1 MRVLITTDWYEP
13 VINGVVTSVMN
24 LSRQLRERGHEVKIL
39 TLSRTF
45 HSYIEG
51 DVVYAGSI
59 GLGCI
64 YPQARLKIPKAAG
77 DYMEM
82 LLEWKPDIVHS
93 QCEFST
99 FFLAKRIASELHVPI
114 VHTYHTVYEDY
125 THYFSPQKVWGRNIV
140 QLMTKKLANVVET
153 LIAPSDKIRKI
164 LEGYQVSCPVEVI
177 PSGIHLEKY
186 QLCKKEDWR
195 KKIRMQLGIS
205 QDALVL
211 VYVGRMAKEKN
222 IEELLEYQ
230 QDAGKSGVIL
240 VLVGDG
246 PYLSELKKKVEELKL
261 AKNVIFTGMITPE
274 EVGRYYQA
282 GDLFVSASISETQ
295 GMTYFL
301 AKRIASE
308 LHVPIVHTYHT
319 VYEDY
324 THYFSPQK
332 VWGRNIVQLMTK
344 KLANVVET
352 LIAPSD
358 KIRKILEGY
367 QVSCPVEVIPSGIHL
382 EKYQLCKKEDW
393 RKKIRMQLGI
403 SQDALVLVY
412 VGRMAKEKNIEEL
425 LEYQQDAGKSGVI
438 LVLVGDG
445 PYLSELKKKV
455 EELKLAK
462 NVIFTG
468 MITPEEVGRYYQ
480 AGDLFVSAS
489 ISETQGMTY
498 AEALAGGI
506 PLLCRRDGCLE
517 QVVTD
522 GENGWQYDK
531 KEDYLM
537 RIQEWKGMGE
547 NARSRMQNKA
557 AISAEKF
564 SSGNFAERVEKIYEQ
579 QIRKYRYEN
588 AA

>member
-64 YPQARLKIPKAAG
+64 CPQARLKIPKAAG

-140 QLMTKKLANVVET
+140 QLMTKKLANAVET
-153 LIAPSDKIRKI
+153 IIAPSDKIRKI

-246 PYLSELKKKVEELKL
+246 PYL
-261 AKNVIFTGMITPE
+261 P
-274 EVGRYYQA
+274 
-282 GDLFVSASISETQ
+282 
-295 GMTYFL
+295 
-301 AKRIASE
+301 
-308 LHVPIVHTYHT
+308 
-319 VYEDY
+319 
-324 THYFSPQK
+324 
-332 VWGRNIVQLMTK
+332 
-344 KLANVVET
+344 
-352 LIAPSD
+352 
-358 KIRKILEGY
+358 
-367 QVSCPVEVIPSGIHL
+367 
-382 EKYQLCKKEDW
+382 
-393 RKKIRMQLGI
+393 
-403 SQDALVLVY
+403 
-412 VGRMAKEKNIEEL
+412 
-425 LEYQQDAGKSGVI
+425 
-438 LVLVGDG
+438 
-445 PYLSELKKKV
+445 ELKKKV

-498 AEALAGGI
+498 AEALAGGF

-517 QVVTD
+517 LVVTD

>member
-140 QLMTKKLANVVET
+140 QLMTKKLANAVET

-195 KKIRMQLGIS
+195 KKIRMQLGIP

-222 IEELLEYQ
+222 IEEL
-230 QDAGKSGVIL
+230 
-240 VLVGDG
+240 
-246 PYLSELKKKVEELKL
+246 KL
-261 AKNVIFTGMITPE
+261 AKNVIFTGMIIPE
-274 EVGRYYQA
+274 EVGHYYQA
-282 GDLFVSASISETQ
+282 GDLFVSAST
-295 GMTYFL
+295 
-301 AKRIASE
+301 
-308 LHVPIVHTYHT
+308 
-319 VYEDY
+319 
-324 THYFSPQK
+324 
-332 VWGRNIVQLMTK
+332 
-344 KLANVVET
+344 
-352 LIAPSD
+352 
-358 KIRKILEGY
+358 
-367 QVSCPVEVIPSGIHL
+367 
-382 EKYQLCKKEDW
+382 
-393 RKKIRMQLGI
+393 
-403 SQDALVLVY
+403 
-412 VGRMAKEKNIEEL
+412 
-425 LEYQQDAGKSGVI
+425 
-438 LVLVGDG
+438 
-445 PYLSELKKKV
+445 
-455 EELKLAK
+455 
-462 NVIFTG
+462 
-468 MITPEEVGRYYQ
+468 
-480 AGDLFVSAS
+480 
-489 ISETQGMTY
+489 SETQGMTY
-498 AEALAGGI
+498 AEALASGI

-537 RIQEWKGMGE
+537 RIQEWKGMSE
-547 NARSRMQNKA
+547 NARGRMQNKA

-564 SSGNFAERVEKIYEQ
+564 SSENFAERVEKIYEQ

>member
-114 VHTYHTVYEDY
+114 VHTYH
-125 THYFSPQKVWGRNIV
+125 
-140 QLMTKKLANVVET
+140 
-153 LIAPSDKIRKI
+153 
-164 LEGYQVSCPVEVI
+164 
-177 PSGIHLEKY
+177 
-186 QLCKKEDWR
+186 
-195 KKIRMQLGIS
+195 
-205 QDALVL
+205 ALVL

-246 PYLSELKKKVEELKL
+246 PYLPELKKKVEELKL
-261 AKNVIFTGMITPE
+261 AKNVIFTGMIIPE

-282 GDLFVSASISETQ
+282 GDLFVSAST
-295 GMTYFL
+295 
-301 AKRIASE
+301 
-308 LHVPIVHTYHT
+308 
-319 VYEDY
+319 
-324 THYFSPQK
+324 
-332 VWGRNIVQLMTK
+332 
-344 KLANVVET
+344 
-352 LIAPSD
+352 
-358 KIRKILEGY
+358 
-367 QVSCPVEVIPSGIHL
+367 
-382 EKYQLCKKEDW
+382 
-393 RKKIRMQLGI
+393 
-403 SQDALVLVY
+403 
-412 VGRMAKEKNIEEL
+412 
-425 LEYQQDAGKSGVI
+425 
-438 LVLVGDG
+438 
-445 PYLSELKKKV
+445 
-455 EELKLAK
+455 
-462 NVIFTG
+462 
-468 MITPEEVGRYYQ
+468 
-480 AGDLFVSAS
+480 
-489 ISETQGMTY
+489 SETQGMTY
-498 AEALAGGI
+498 AEALASGI

-522 GENGWQYDK
+522 GENGWQYDE

>member
-140 QLMTKKLANVVET
+140 QLMTKKLANAVET
-153 LIAPSDKIRKI
+153 IIAPSDKIRKI

-246 PYLSELKKKVEELKL
+246 PYL
-261 AKNVIFTGMITPE
+261 P
-274 EVGRYYQA
+274 
-282 GDLFVSASISETQ
+282 
-295 GMTYFL
+295 
-301 AKRIASE
+301 
-308 LHVPIVHTYHT
+308 
-319 VYEDY
+319 
-324 THYFSPQK
+324 
-332 VWGRNIVQLMTK
+332 
-344 KLANVVET
+344 
-352 LIAPSD
+352 
-358 KIRKILEGY
+358 
-367 QVSCPVEVIPSGIHL
+367 
-382 EKYQLCKKEDW
+382 
-393 RKKIRMQLGI
+393 
-403 SQDALVLVY
+403 
-412 VGRMAKEKNIEEL
+412 
-425 LEYQQDAGKSGVI
+425 
-438 LVLVGDG
+438 
-445 PYLSELKKKV
+445 ELKKKV

-537 RIQEWKGMGE
+537 RIQEWKYFLQHISYNSNLAKEMLRESENRSKGFVQVHEVETSKYDEFPRNKHYCIFDSDIHRRFTRFDGE
-547 NARSRMQNKA
+547 GQFHW
-557 AISAEKF
+557 IVWQTTGVVGDDY
-564 SSGNFAERVEKIYEQ
+564 SGYLLLPLDDG
-579 QIRKYRYEN
+579 RYWLIDYSM
-588 AA
+588 